1 MPANR
6 LCTYEVN
13 LMLKAKKNLD
23 KGHKI
28 RYEIFRM
35 LALSLTPF
43 DGVDKTKE
51 GVFKIGGKK

>member
-1 MPANR
+1 MAANR
-6 LCTYEVN
+6 LCHYELS
-13 LMLKAKKNLD
+13 LMLKAKKHLD

-28 RYEIFRM
+28 RYNILRV
-35 LALSLTPF
+35 LALSLTLF